1 MASYDATD
9 SAMKGYALIWNER
22 AYLLRLAFF
31 PFFIK
36 FVCAITVTMNGF
48 DFDFTK
54 QALLMLPSYFADGWV
69 MSHLVRLIYLDQRW
83 PFRPVGNPQHDMAML
98 RDRAG
103 GIMAGTV
110 CFALIDF
117 LKTGISGL
125 VFNIATPPGTVP
137 GQLPATPP
145 AVPTEGP
152 ASIYTPLIGIA
163 MIVLTIWVIR
173 YLWLYIPAAAGFSGR
188 EYLRRV
194 GGFMGSLRLLGIWMM
209 CTIPLVVVYSI
220 LMPGYNP
227 AQPMTPAIAI
237 VMNIMH
243 SAISM
248 VTALITTAGVSYA
261 IRSMFISAKK

>member
-1 MASYDATD
+1 MAPYNATD
-9 SAMKGYALIWNER
+9 SAMKGYTLIWNER

-36 FVCAITVTMNGF
+36 FVCAITVTINGY

-83 PFRPVGNPQHDMAML
+83 PFRPTGNPQHDMAML

-110 CFALIDF
+110 CYALIKF
-117 LKTGISGL
+117 LTTGLSGI
-125 VFNIATPPGTVP
+125 VFGIARPPGTAP
-137 GQLPATPP
+137 GTLPPTPP
-145 AVPTEGP
+145 EVPAEGP
-152 ASIYTPLIGIA
+152 ASLYTPLIGIA
-163 MIVLTIWVIR
+163 MIVLTIWAVR

-194 GGFMGSLRLLGIWMM
+194 GGMMGSIRLLGIWMM
-209 CTIPLVVVYSI
+209 CTIPLVVAASFLV
-220 LMPGYNP
+220 PGFDP
-227 AQPMTPAIAI
+227 RQPMTPAMAF
-237 VMNIMH
+237 VVNIIH

-248 VTALITTAGVSYA
+248 MTALVTTAGVSYA
-261 IRSMFISAKK
+261 IRSMFVPQK